1 MPLMM
6 GRWKNAVQRGQ
17 NELNVVSL
25 LDAEMDDDV
34 DNVGRTEHWESG
46 QTSGD
51 EKPQSLPPADQT
63 IDALEQAALPKME
76 LQEDI
81 LDGTQD
87 DYREARRSDQSVHL
101 SLQAM

>member
-34 DNVGRTEHWESG
+34 DNVGRTEHWAKWAG
-46 QTSGD
+46 
-51 EKPQSLPPADQT
+51 KW
-63 IDALEQAALPKME
+63 
-76 LQEDI
+76 
-81 LDGTQD
+81 
-87 DYREARRSDQSVHL
+87 R
-101 SLQAM
+101 

>member
-1 MPLMM
+1 MPLVM
-6 GRWKNAVQRGQ
+6 GDGKNAVQRGQ

-34 DNVGRTEHWESG
+34 DNVGRTEHWEGG

-51 EKPQSLPPADQT
+51 EKPQSLPPADPT

-76 LQEDI
+76 LQEDV

-87 DYREARRSDQSVHL
+87 DYREASRSDQYVHL
-101 SLQAM
+101 SPQAM